1 MEEKL
6 FQFIQDT
13 VSEVTGKKGLVM
25 DTDFVK
31 DLGLN
36 SFDIMNVV
44 CAFEEHFDVEIPN
57 RDVWQL
63 RQVKDVIA
71 YMIKKGYT
79 EIDSI

>member
-6 FQFIQDT
+6 FGFIEDT
-13 VSEVTGKKGLVM
+13 VEEVTGKRGLLM
-25 DTDFVK
+25 DSDFVK

-71 YMIKKGYT
+71 YMIQKGYT
-79 EIDSI
+79 EV

>member
-13 VSEVTGKKGLVM
+13 VFEVTGKKGLVM

-63 RQVKDVIA
+63 RQVKDVID

-79 EIDSI
+79 EV

>member
-1 MEEKL
+1 MEENL
-6 FQFIQDT
+6 FKFIQDT
-13 VSEVTGKKGLVM
+13 VGTITGKKGLVY

-44 CAFEEHFDVEIPN
+44 CAFEEYFDIEIPN

-63 RQVKDVIA
+63 RQVKDVID
-71 YMIKKGYT
+71 YMINKGIT
-79 EIDSI
+79 DV

>member
-13 VSEVTGKKGLVM
+13 VEEVTGKKGLAY

-44 CAFEEHFDVEIPN
+44 CVFEEHFDVDISN

-71 YMIKKGYT
+71 YMVKKGIT
-79 EIDSI
+79 EV

>member
-1 MEEKL
+1 MEERL

-13 VSEVTGKKGLVM
+13 VHEVTGKKGLVM

-44 CAFEEHFDVEIPN
+44 CAFEEHFDIEIPF
-57 RDVWQL
+57 L
-63 RQVKDVIA
+63 L
-71 YMIKKGYT
+71 
-79 EIDSI
+79 

>member
-6 FQFIQDT
+6 FRFIQDT
-13 VSEVTGKKGLVM
+13 IEQITGKKGLVM

-44 CAFEEHFDVEIPN
+44 CAFEEHFDIEIPN

-79 EIDSI
+79 EI